1 MKDAKVP
8 LQLLNKLNILEDYLR
23 KGREKQVPFANLLA
37 PTPWLKDL
45 GVELA
50 RARSV
55 QAVIIN

>member
-37 PTPWLKDL
+37 PTPWLEDL
-45 GVELA
+45 GVELV
-50 RARSV
+50 RARPV